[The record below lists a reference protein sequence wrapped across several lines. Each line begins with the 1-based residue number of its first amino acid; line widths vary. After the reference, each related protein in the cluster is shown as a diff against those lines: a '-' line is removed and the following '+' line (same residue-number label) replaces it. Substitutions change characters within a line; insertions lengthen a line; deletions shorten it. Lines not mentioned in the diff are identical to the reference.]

1 MIMRFTNTLLTV
13 VVLSVFALAEDAKKD
28 SKIDVKEI
36 DLSGIKFDRPKG
48 RADKP
53 TAITSADELAKTVT
67 IEEARKRI
75 AKDVDFATQQV
86 IWFAWSGSGGDK
98 ISSMVA
104 DGDNGPEVVFQF
116 ERGLTRD
123 LRGHIGA
130 FVIPAKVAW
139 RVERKKKP

>member
-1 MIMRFTNTLLTV
+1 MRYAIAICLGVMITC
-13 VVLSVFALAEDAKKD
+13 AAIADDAKKD
-28 SKIDVKEI
+28 SKLEVKEI
-36 DLSGIKFDRPKG
+36 DLSGFKFDRPKG

-75 AKDVDFATQQV
+75 AKEADFGKQQV

-98 ISSMVA
+98 VTASVA
-104 DGDNGPEVVFQF
+104 DGDKGPEVVFQF

-123 LRGHIGA
+123 LRGHIRA
-130 FVIPAKVAW
+130 FVIPAKAGW
-139 RVERKKKP
+139 RVEQKKKP